1 MGAAVTLRPDAVRWW
16 PNGSTSVVNV
26 LASVVFVPS
35 APLLVPQVAGPGA
48 TDTEA
53 VREAT
58 RTAGRELA
66 AAATEFVAIGA
77 RDDDSAAEIGVDG
90 DFGRFGVPM
99 AVTLRR
105 PAAVA
110 VQSGTARK
118 DTLDLSPSDLPL
130 SMLIAGWLRAESGIE
145 AVEPVTVA
153 RDALPADC
161 TRVGA
166 ELRRRIDADPG
177 RVGVLVVA
185 DGATALS
192 ARAPGGGLRPGAVD
206 MQRRIDQALA
216 AADTDTLAALDPTA
230 CAHAGVAGRPAWQ
243 VAAALCSGRQFASRL
258 AYRDAPFGVGY
269 TVVTWTPR

>member
-1 MGAAVTLRPDAVRWW
+1 M
-16 PNGSTSVVNV
+16 NV

-77 RDDDSAAEIGVDG
+77 RDDDLATEIGVDG

-99 AVTLRR
+99 VVTLHR

-110 VQSGTARK
+110 VESGPSRK
-118 DTLDLSPSDLPL
+118 GPLDLSPSDLPLSDLPL

-145 AVEPVTVA
+145 AVEPVTVG
-153 RDALPADC
+153 RDAMPADC
-161 TRVGA
+161 ARVGA
-166 ELRRRIDADPG
+166 ELRRRIDAAPG

-192 ARAPGGGLRPGAVD
+192 ARAPGGGLRPAAVD
-206 MQRRIDQALA
+206 MQQRIDRALA
-216 AADTDTLAALDPTA
+216 AADTDTLAALDPA
-230 CAHAGVAGRPAWQ
+230 ECARAGVAGRPAWQ
-243 VAAALCSGRQFASRL
+243 VAAALCSGRQFASRV

-269 TVVTWTPR
+269 TVATWTPR